1 VKLLALLL
9 AGICCAGLHVSK
21 AGDVWTEQKTSAPS
35 GGNDTWYGSAADV
48 RRSDAVI
55 GADGDQS
62 LAGARDGHEAPE
74 EATPLLDQVVIAND
88 GIVDDRFGTAVAVW
102 GDTAFVSSA
111 VWSYNRSNQNSRD
124 VLKKPQ
130 PDANQRGT
138 VYVFRR
144 DNGVWTQTQKLLAS
158 DASDYSNFGSSL
170 AFDGSTL
177 MVAALNANVGDVSQ
191 QGAVYSFS
199 FVGDS
204 WIETEKFSASD
215 GASSEAFGSAVA
227 VQGTTAVIGALNA
240 TVGVNTSQGK
250 AYIFTLADGIWSQRQ
265 ILTAADGSANDR
277 FGQSVAFDGVSILVG
292 APTLP
297 YNQAHGGFVYA
308 FESIG
313 DAWSQSDKLVPDDT
327 AVSDQFGY
335 SVSLDGSNALIG
347 SVGNQFAR
355 GSVYAF
361 SRPNGAWQQVQ
372 KIMPEASSSG
382 DQFGNA
388 IAMKGSTALVGAQ
401 ASATDRGRG
410 RAFVLSEAS
419 GEWNLPSEL
428 EQVVPGTLDLFGTAV
443 AFDGIS
449 LMVGAPGASVGENA
463 TQGEVYLFRND
474 ATDAI
479 FVGDFDEHGP

>member
-1 VKLLALLL
+1 LKVTAVFATASLLVIAFQSAVGAVGRAAANNLTSHPSLSSGEKLRT
-9 AGICCAGLHVSK
+9 
-21 AGDVWTEQKTSAPS
+21 D
-35 GGNDTWYGSAADV
+35 
-48 RRSDAVI
+48 
-55 GADGDQS
+55 
-62 LAGARDGHEAPE
+62 RDSHQTPD
-74 EATPLLDQVVIAND
+74 EATPLLGQVVIAND
-88 GIVDDRFGTAVAVW
+88 GIADDRFGTAVAVW
-102 GDTAFVSSA
+102 GDTAFVSSG
-111 VWSYNRSNQNSRD
+111 VWSYNRSNQNSGD
-124 VLKKPQ
+124 VPTNLQ
-130 PDANQRGT
+130 PEANQRGA

-204 WIETEKFSASD
+204 WIETDKFSASD

-227 VQGTTAVIGALNA
+227 VQGNTAVIGALNA

-250 AYIFTLADGIWSQRQ
+250 AYIFTLADGIWSQTQ
-265 ILTAADGSANDR
+265 ILAAADGSANDR

-297 YNQAHGGFVYA
+297 YNSAHGGFVYA
-308 FESIG
+308 FESTG

-335 SVSLDGSNALIG
+335 SVSLDGNNALIG
-347 SVGNQFAR
+347 SVGYQFAR

-361 SRPNGAWQQVQ
+361 SRPDGAWHQVQ

-401 ASATDRGRG
+401 ASATDQGKG
-410 RAFVLSEAS
+410 RAFALSEAS

-449 LMVGAPGASVGENA
+449 FMVGAPGATVGENA
-463 TQGEVYLFRND
+463 TQGEVYSFRND
-474 ATDAI
+474 ETDAI
-479 FVGDFDEHGP
+479 FVDGFDEHGL